1 VWFSDGAA
9 SLADDVMKTERLPTP
24 GMLFGHYPERRPR
37 GPSWIGARA
46 IGFLTGTRASLCHS
60 DRHLSE
66 IRRLERALAGL
77 SDSAL
82 RERTFAVR
90 AALARDGLCEPAS
103 LDALAIATLACGR
116 ALGIGPYDTQ
126 LLAACVMLSGGLAE
140 MATGEGKTLAVAL
153 AAATGGL
160 AGIPVHVV
168 TANDYLVKRDAD
180 TMGAL
185 YRTIGLSVGAV
196 TPELDLAA
204 RRAAY
209 AADITYCTARELAF
223 DYLRDRLIELQ
234 RTALE
239 ARAVRITRPESPQR
253 LLRGLCMAI
262 IDEADSVLI
271 DEARLPLILSRP
283 VASRGASHWLD
294 AWQSAL
300 QLRPKHDFVLDASS
314 RGARLTP
321 SGEARVLRL
330 AETAAARWPTHRHC
344 ADAVKAALVA
354 RHLLVAGRD
363 YLVKEGAV
371 TIIDP
376 TTGRTAPGRAW
387 SQGLQQFVEIK
398 ENLVPGSRIE
408 PLAQITYQR
417 FFPRYHRLCGV
428 SGTLLECRE
437 ELMRIYG
444 RRVARVPLRRPN
456 QRKRYATSTFRDRD
470 SQHRAVVAR
479 VAALHARGRPVLIGT
494 DSVIDSEA
502 LSSALT
508 AAGLPHAVLNA
519 RQDHQEARII
529 ARAGSR
535 GAITV
540 ATNMAGRGTD
550 IVLQAGVADCGGLH
564 VISCQQN
571 PARRLDRQ
579 LAGRCARQGEPGS
592 AETYIALD
600 GPLLASHWFGR
611 LLGGCTARA
620 GMPHSGL
627 AAFALRWAQRARERR
642 DRVERE
648 LMLKRDEETSHWFA
662 FSGHEP

>member
-1 VWFSDGAA
+1 
-9 SLADDVMKTERLPTP
+9 
-24 GMLFGHYPERRPR
+24 MLFGHYPERRPR
-37 GPSWIGARA
+37 WPSWIGTCAVG
-46 IGFLTGTRASLCHS
+46 GFLTGIRVSLRDPDKHV
-60 DRHLSE
+60 RN

-77 SDSAL
+77 SESAL

-90 AALARDGLCEPAS
+90 AALARDGLCGPPI
-103 LDALAIATLACGR
+103 LDALAIATVACSR
-116 ALGIGPYDTQ
+116 TLGIGAYDTQ
-126 LLAACVMLSGGLAE
+126 LLAARLMLNGGLAE

-168 TANDYLVKRDAD
+168 TANEYLVKRDAD

-185 YRTIGLSVGAV
+185 YRALGLSVGAV

-223 DYLRDRLIELQ
+223 DYLRDRLIEPQ

-239 ARAVRITRPESPQR
+239 ARAARITRPESPQR

-271 DEARLPLILSRP
+271 DEARMPLILSRP
-283 VASRGASHWLD
+283 AASRGSSHWLD
-294 AWQSAL
+294 AWQFAL
-300 QLRPKHDFVLDASS
+300 QLMPKQDFVLDASS

-321 SGEARVLRL
+321 SGEEVVRRL
-330 AETAAARWPTHRHC
+330 AETAGERWPSHRHC
-344 ADAVKAALVA
+344 SDAVKNALVA

-363 YLVKEGAV
+363 YLVRDGVVA
-371 TIIDP
+371 IIDP
-376 TTGRTAPGRAW
+376 TTGRAAPGRAW
-387 SQGLQQFVEIK
+387 SQGLQQLVEIK
-398 ENLVPGSRIE
+398 ENLAPGSRVE
-408 PLAQITYQR
+408 PLVQITYQR

-437 ELMRIYG
+437 ELMRIYAL
-444 RRVARVPLRRPN
+444 RVARVPVRRPT
-456 QRKRYATSTFRDRD
+456 RRTRYAARSFRDRD

-479 VAALHARGRPVLIGT
+479 VAEMRARGRPVLIGT

-508 AAGLPHAVLNA
+508 GAGLPHAVLNA
-519 RQDHQEARII
+519 RQDREEARVI
-529 ARAGSR
+529 ARAGSP

-648 LMLKRDEETSHWFA
+648 LMLKRDEQTSHWFA